1 MAGIAEEET
10 MEEMDK
16 GPVAYQESKVFNS
29 EPTLITVYDNV
40 KQRHCTFETYSLDT
54 QAQYFIK
61 YDYQVFDNLFRFN
74 AELMNPNRKE
84 QRFHWVIQRLEISQ
98 IGTEVKLRL
107 GPEPTE
113 DVPQLPLYEEKRKI
127 PTGRMDLK
135 QRQRL
140 RESMDMLDVQRDENI
155 QRKRAAAREK
165 FLAHIFHLKEEAKRK
180 KKEVEEKIAQEV
192 AERYKYI
199 ELMEIKEE
207 EERIRNQEKL
217 KIRRKAV
224 QVVEQRTEAAEE
236 EELTKLR
243 ERWKAKDREKA
254 MIIAEAQAKLEKDAA
269 LRAEAEVKQQKHLAE
284 IQSKRELNWKL
295 RDDRIKLKRTEWLQK
310 QFDKKAERRRAQ
322 RLAEARN
329 EEYRKDLHEERQP
342 WFRGCILRTRD
353 REESR
358 VSEAEA
364 TQVYLEKRALPEKK
378 PARGRNAP
386 KDPAAKSKPTPKA
399 KSGSKKSG
407 SKKSDSKSGGD
418 KSDKSDTESKDDI
431 KSAVDQVIDAVEM
444 KMRAEMEMQ
453 RERAKKDVK
462 RAQGMEERAAER
474 QAAAVA
480 HMKEYRDKY
489 EKELVEK
496 EKQAEERK
504 IVRREREEERRAA
517 EERKAQELQRLLKVR
532 EQNVARI
539 EQKRLE
545 ALMA

>member
-1 MAGIAEEET
+1 MAGIADEET

-54 QAQYFIK
+54 QAQYYIK
-61 YDYQVFDNLFRFN
+61 YDYQAFDNLFRFN

-84 QRFHWVIQRLEISQ
+84 GRFHWVIQRLEISQ

-135 QRQRL
+135 AREKL
-140 RESMDMLDVQRDENI
+140 RESMSMVDVQRDENI
-155 QRKRAAAREK
+155 QKKRRAAREK
-165 FLAHIFHLKEEAKRK
+165 FLERIFHLKEEAKRK
-180 KKEVEEKIAQEV
+180 KKEVEEKIAKEV
-192 AERYKYI
+192 AERYQYKA
-199 ELMEIKEE
+199 LMEIKEE

-217 KIRRKAV
+217 KDRKKNV
-224 QVVEQRTEAAEE
+224 QVVEQRTQAAEE
-236 EELTKLR
+236 EELSKLR

-254 MIIAEAQAKLEKDAA
+254 MIIAEAKAKQAKDAA
-269 LRAEAEVKQQKHLAE
+269 LRAEAEIRQQKHLAE
-284 IQSKRELNWKL
+284 TQSKREFNWKL
-295 RDDRIKLKRTEWLQK
+295 REERIKFKQREWLQK
-310 QFDKKAERRRAQ
+310 QFDKKAQRRSAQ
-322 RLAEARN
+322 RLADART
-329 EEYRKDLHEERQP
+329 EEYLKDLHEERQP
-342 WFRGCILRTRD
+342 WFKGIMRRTKE
-353 REESR
+353 REEAR
-358 VSEAEA
+358 ISEMEA
-364 TQVYLEKRALPEKK
+364 TKVYLERRALPKRK
-378 PARGRNAP
+378 PKPKPERSPAP
-386 KDPAAKSKPTPKA
+386 KPKA
-399 KSGSKKSG
+399 KTGSKKSG
-407 SKKSDSKSGGD
+407 SKEGKSGKNKSEGD

-431 KSAVDQVIDAVEM
+431 KAAVDHVIDAVEM

-453 RERAKKDVK
+453 RERAKKDEK
-462 RAQGMEERAAER
+462 RAQCMMERETER

-480 HMKEYRDKY
+480 RAKEYRDRY
-489 EKELVEK
+489 EKDRVAK

-517 EERKAQELQRLLKVR
+517 EDRKAQELQRLLKVR

-539 EQKRLE
+539 EQRRLE